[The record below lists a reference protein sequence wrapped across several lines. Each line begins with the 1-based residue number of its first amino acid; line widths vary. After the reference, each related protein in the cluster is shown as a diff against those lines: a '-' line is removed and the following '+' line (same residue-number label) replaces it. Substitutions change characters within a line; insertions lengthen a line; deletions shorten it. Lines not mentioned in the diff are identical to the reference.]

1 MFNTF
6 IFTPLYNFLV
16 FLVSVI
22 PGHFMWIAVFVLT
35 IIVKIILV
43 PMYKKQVRDQ
53 VVMSHVAP
61 KIKAIQEK
69 YKDKKPEEKVDM
81 GREVMDIYKEYKVS
95 PFGTILLLII
105 QLPILFALYKIFLQ
119 NIDTH
124 YSSLYSFVSVPEYIN
139 NFFLTINL
147 AEKSILIG
155 ILAVVSQFI
164 ANHFLFAKKPDASAG
179 EFAQSMHT
187 QMKYMFPI
195 IIGAVSFFTPAVIS
209 LYIIVGN
216 VFAIWQEVYVKRP
229 LEEKLKLELK

>member
-22 PGHFMWIAVFVLT
+22 PGHYMWLAVFIVT
-35 IIVKIILV
+35 ILVKIILI

-53 VVMSHVAP
+53 AIMTHVAP

-69 YKDKKPEEKVDM
+69 YKDKKPEEKANM
-81 GREVMDIYKEYKVS
+81 GREVMDIYKEHKVS

-105 QLPILFALYKIFLQ
+105 QLPILFALYKIFLDK
-119 NIDTH
+119 IDVH

-139 NFFLTINL
+139 NFFLTIDL
-147 AEKSILIG
+147 TEKSILIG
-155 ILAVVSQFI
+155 VLAVASQFA
-164 ANHFLFAKKPDASAG
+164 ANQFLFAKKPDASAG

-209 LYIIVGN
+209 LYIIAGN
-216 VFAIWQEVYVKRP
+216 IFAIWQEVYVKRP
-229 LEEKLKLELK
+229 LEDRLKLTLK

>member
-6 IFTPLYNFLV
+6 VFTPLYNFLV
-16 FLVSVI
+16 YLVNII
-22 PGHFMWIAVFVLT
+22 PGHYMWLAVFVTT
-35 IIVKIILV
+35 ILVKIILV

-53 VVMSHVAP
+53 LVMAHVAP

-69 YKDKKPEEKVDM
+69 YKDKKPEEKAQM
-81 GREVMDIYKEYKVS
+81 GTEVMSIYKDHKVS

-105 QLPILFALYKIFLQ
+105 QLPILFALYRIFLYK
-119 NIDTH
+119 IETH

-147 AEKSILIG
+147 TEKSILIG
-155 ILAVVSQFI
+155 ILAVASQFI
-164 ANHFLFAKKPDASAG
+164 ANQFLFSKKPDASAG
-179 EFAQSMHT
+179 EFAQSMHI